1 MSNNLSL
8 LDSLNFT
15 IEYYREIL
23 NFLLL
28 YFEPTNEVIIRIS
41 QQLDDFLNDYNNAVI
56 MNNC

>member
-41 QQLDDFLNDYNNAVI
+41 QQLDDFLNDYNNIVI

>member
-41 QQLDDFLNDYNNAVI
+41 QQLDDFLNDYNNVVI